1 MRLTK
6 FLTRDEAAE
15 LNRRLKRAGYRS
27 TAERCYD
34 YVANIVAHFGKDA
47 KRILEDMDND

>member
-6 FLTRDEAAE
+6 FLTRAEAAE
-15 LNRRLKRAGYRS
+15 LNRRLKRAGYKS

-34 YVANIVAHFGKDA
+34 YVENIVAHFGKEVQPIID
-47 KRILEDMDND
+47 DMD